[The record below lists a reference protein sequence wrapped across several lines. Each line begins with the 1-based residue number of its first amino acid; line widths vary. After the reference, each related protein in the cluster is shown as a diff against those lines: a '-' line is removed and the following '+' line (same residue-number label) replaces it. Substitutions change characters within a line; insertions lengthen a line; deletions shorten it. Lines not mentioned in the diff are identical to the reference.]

1 MSSIITAG
9 LCRETQRLRVRAAQ
23 VCFDRGRAQA
33 PALQRRLLREWTQL
47 QARLQEL
54 QRIAAQLR
62 DTAVGLDPLSLDLL
76 EELLRRPLPLLPP
89 QATEAGW
96 L

>member
-1 MSSIITAG
+1 MSSVVTAG

-33 PALQRRLLREWTQL
+33 PALQRRLAREWMQL

-62 DTAVGLDPLSLDLL
+62 SSAAAFDPLSLALL
-76 EELLRRPLPLLPP
+76 EELLRRPLPLQSS
-89 QATEAGW
+89 QASEAGW
-96 L
+96 F